1 MAAELN
7 FHPFRLGFSNGVL
20 HLRTDDNALCVFHEG
35 ADESVTFKV
44 GRAPLGYEPLPYEEY
59 NAEDPLQAELD
70 AYMAGLFPNPELRA
84 YMWRKLA
91 SYLEG
96 TNREQMFDIWHGT
109 GGNGKTTL
117 RSLLV
122 RTLGEYAAYIPE
134 GTLFTASDAASVTLQ
149 RTHPKRFIH
158 SEAWGDEEA
167 LHPLRIR
174 QLTEAEEIA
183 ANQHEET
190 VHLKAKGIFVC
201 NVLPPLPPVAE
212 PGDADAKFHLQVI
225 PFEAVFH
232 GAGVGDR
239 LDEWRAPFLSRLVH
253 IYKTEY
259 ALGGLGPTPAIVQ
272 ERSIAYRGAPPV

>member
-1 MAAELN
+1 MAAEPNL
-7 FHPFRLGFSNGVL
+7 HPFRLGFSNGVL
-20 HLRTDDNALCVFHEG
+20 HLRTDDNAFCVFHEG
-35 ADESVTFKV
+35 ADESVTFRV

-84 YMWRKLA
+84 YMWRKFA

-117 RSLLV
+117 RTLLA
-122 RTLGEYAAYIPE
+122 RTLGEYAEYIPE
-134 GTLFTASDAASVTLQ
+134 DTLFTASNAASDEL
-149 RTHPKRFIH
+149 RLAHKKRFIH
-158 SEAWGDEEA
+158 CETGVYEA

-174 QLTEAEEIA
+174 QLTEAEGIA
-183 ANQHEET
+183 AEGQAEA
-190 VHLKAKGIFVC
+190 VHLKAKGIHLC
-201 NVLPPLPPVAE
+201 NALPPLAPAE
-212 PGDADAKFHLQVI
+212 ELADTKFHIQVI

-272 ERSIAYRGAPPV
+272 ERSVAYRGAPGM

>member
-1 MAAELN
+1 MAVELN
-7 FHPFRLGFSNGVL
+7 THPFRLGFSNGVL
-20 HLRTDDNALCVFHEG
+20 HLRTNDNTLCVFHEG
-35 ADESVTFKV
+35 ADESVTFRV
-44 GRAPLGYEPLPYEEY
+44 GRTPLGHEPLPYAEY

-84 YMWRKLA
+84 YMWRKFA

-109 GGNGKTTL
+109 GGNGRTTL
-117 RSLLV
+117 RNLLT
-122 RTLGEYAAYIPE
+122 RALGEYAEDIPDDS
-134 GTLFTASDAASVTLQ
+134 LYSVSNAASAML
-149 RTHPKRFIH
+149 RYAHKKRFIH
-158 SEAWGDEEA
+158 CKEWDDVEA

-183 ANQHEET
+183 ANQYAET
-190 VHLKAKGIFVC
+190 IHLKAKGIFIC
-201 NVLPPLPPVAE
+201 NILPPLPPVAE
-212 PGDADAKFHLQVI
+212 PADTNAKFHLQVI

-232 GAGVGDR
+232 GAGVGAR
-239 LDEWRAPFLSRLVH
+239 LEEWRAPFLSRLVH

-259 ALGGLGPTPAIVQ
+259 ALRGLGPTPAIVQ